1 METLKIRQFIEYE
14 TACEILR
21 AASCFFKTT
30 KRQIRKDVT
39 EEYKQRQKIRAEKM
53 LEEWKKNCVPPNVF
67 QRLNKTTITEF
78 SLRMAGTNN
87 QLYMK
92 STHNSL
98 SNEIDGN
105 SIIALKIIFNSE
117 LCLSYFIFMNNRDF
131 RRKVQSQ

>member
-1 METLKIRQFIEYE
+1 ME
-14 TACEILR
+14 
-21 AASCFFKTT
+21 
-30 KRQIRKDVT
+30 
-39 EEYKQRQKIRAEKM
+39 
-53 LEEWKKNCVPPNVF
+53 KNCVPPNVF

-117 LCLSYFIFMNNRDF
+117 LCLSYFISMNNRDF
-131 RRKVQSQ
+131 RRKVQ